1 MARNEE
7 KAAGMMNRWTTFKGT
22 LDHEARPGGSY
33 IGKKRPYLSSHVDDL
48 HEAEH
53 WRRDI
58 LREITKKVAE
68 IQNAG
73 LGEHVL
79 RDMNDSI
86 NKLLREKGHWQKR
99 IKDLGGPDYFK
110 SAPRSFDAEGKEL
123 RGSGGYQYFG
133 ATKNLPDVRKLF
145 ENEVK
150 APRKRT
156 RHQINKNIDPDYYGF
171 RDEDDGILVEEERK
185 AEAAQ
190 IQNAVHEWQEI
201 KKLKAMARGDD
212 ENEASPEDSDD
223 DGATEEIVGLNG
235 DAANNALI
243 QAHIEVPSLEA
254 IQEKVLARRKAALLA
269 DFDLKGIEVLPEE
282 TN

>member
-7 KAAGMMNRWTTFKGT
+7 KAAGMFNRWTTFKGS
-22 LDHEARPGGSY
+22 LDHEGKGPNLS
-33 IGKKRPYLSSHVDDL
+33 GKKRPYLSYHCDDI

-79 RDMNDSI
+79 RDMNDHI
-86 NKLLREKGHWQKR
+86 NKLLREKSHWQKR

-110 SAPRSFDAEGKEL
+110 SAPRSFDAEGTEL

-145 ENEVK
+145 EQEK
-150 APRKRT
+150 PPPQKRT
-156 RHQINKNIDPDYYGF
+156 RFQINKNIDPDYYGF

-185 AEAAQ
+185 AEELLVQ
-190 IQNAVHEWQEI
+190 KAVREWQDI
-201 KKLKAMARGDD
+201 KKLKAEARGD
-212 ENEASPEDSDD
+212 EEPNPEDSD
-223 DGATEEIVGLNG
+223 DGATEELVGLNG

-269 DFDLKGIEVLPEE
+269 DLDLKGVEILPEDE
-282 TN
+282 K